1 MSFLQK
7 VLLHKRETLRKDR
20 DYINFLLEEEK
31 KRESFF
37 PLRNALRNC
46 RTRII
51 AEVKK
56 ASPSAGLIREVDP
69 KEQAKLYQ
77 EGGAVAISVLTEDKF
92 FNGSLEDLREVR
104 GAVSL
109 PVLRKDFIFDTV
121 QVLEAKAFG
130 ADAVLL
136 IVKILDHQQLKDLLD
151 YTKDLGLDA
160 LVEVFSLE
168 EAEEALKA
176 GAEIIGINNRDL
188 ENLKVDVSLSKKLAP
203 EIKQMGAK
211 FLVVESGI
219 ENREQILELESLGVD
234 AFLVGTSLMREEDP
248 LRKLR
253 ELLGFVI

>member
-1 MSFLQK
+1 M
-7 VLLHKRETLRKDR
+7 
-20 DYINFLLEEEK
+20 
-31 KRESFF
+31 
-37 PLRNALRNC
+37 
-46 RTRII
+46 
-51 AEVKK
+51 
-56 ASPSAGLIREVDP
+56 
-69 KEQAKLYQ
+69 
-77 EGGAVAISVLTEDKF
+77 LTEDKF